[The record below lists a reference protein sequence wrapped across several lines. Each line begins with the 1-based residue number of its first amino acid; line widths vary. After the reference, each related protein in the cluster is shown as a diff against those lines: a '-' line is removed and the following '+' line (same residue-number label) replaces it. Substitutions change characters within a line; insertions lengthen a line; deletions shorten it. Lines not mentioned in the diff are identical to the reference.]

1 MIKNKV
7 PKKFQKPAH
16 TWNLLIYLTK
26 YVKFYPDNVKE
37 APEDKMHDV
46 IAWPEFCR
54 EKVAPQIVNSIM
66 KLRSLLPD
74 EFLADSNPDKK
85 KVVKIRHAEKK
96 QIADLAVDF
105 SIMLFAKGYKGYR
118 AALSDFVD
126 VVLGE
131 QHPSICPQRPGHR
144 ETAGDPGCGA
154 VAVRGD

>member
-131 QHPSICPQRPGHR
+131 QHPSTGMWSSGWPR
-144 ETAGDPGCGA
+144 
-154 VAVRGD
+154 